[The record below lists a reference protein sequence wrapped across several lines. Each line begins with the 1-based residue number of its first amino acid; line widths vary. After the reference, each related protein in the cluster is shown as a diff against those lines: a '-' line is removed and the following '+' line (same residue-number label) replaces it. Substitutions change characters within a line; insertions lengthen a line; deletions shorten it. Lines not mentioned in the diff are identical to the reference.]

1 MNGRGASNEPLSIV
15 GAGLAGSEC
24 AWQLARRGVAVRL
37 LEMKPKRYSPAHQ
50 LPGPA
55 ELVCSNS
62 LKSDDPE
69 TAHGQLKWELRGL
82 DSLIMQ
88 AADKS
93 RVPAGSALAVDRR
106 RFGELVAERLSA
118 EPGLDYRPGVEVT
131 EPPAGRVVLCTG
143 PLTAERLA
151 AWLQTRSGRQLY
163 FYDAL
168 APIIAADSIDRG
180 RVFAASR
187 WGKGSADQGGQAG
200 EGEGEGEGDYL
211 NCPLDKER
219 YRKFLQALREAPQVP
234 VRDFE
239 PEHFFEGCL
248 PIEELARR
256 GDDTLAFGPMRPV
269 GLSRGG
275 RRPYAVVQLRAENS
289 ERSAYNL
296 VGFQTRLTQPGQR
309 RVFRLIPGLE
319 RARFLRYGAM
329 HRNLYVDAP
338 RVLDERLA
346 LRTEPRVHL
355 AGQIVGVEGYL
366 ESTAVGLLLALLLA
380 ARQQGR
386 AWRPPPPSCALG
398 ALWNHV
404 RRPPA
409 PGRAFEPMNI
419 HFGLLPEVSARGRRR
434 RRQARLER
442 ARRDFAAWR
451 QELEAGT

>member
-1 MNGRGASNEPLSIV
+1 MSDDIASEPLTII

-24 AWQLARRGVAVRL
+24 ARQLGRAGVAVRL
-37 LEMKPKRYSPAHQ
+37 LEMKPARYSPAHQ

-69 TAHGQLKWELRGL
+69 TAHGLLKEELRQLG
-82 DSLIMQ
+82 SLIME
-88 AADKS
+88 AADGS
-93 RVPAGSALAVDRR
+93 RVPAGSALAVDRQ
-106 RFGELVAERLSA
+106 RFSRLVAAGLAAS
-118 EPGLDYRPGVEVT
+118 PGIDYRQGVEVA

-143 PLTAERLA
+143 PLTSEPLA
-151 AWLQTRSGRQLY
+151 AWLQARCGDGRQLY

-168 APIIAADSIDRG
+168 APIIAADSIDHQ

-187 WGKGSADQGGQAG
+187 WSKGA
-200 EGEGEGEGDYL
+200 EEGEGDYL
-211 NCPLDKER
+211 NCPLDR
-219 YRKFLQALREAPQVP
+219 QQYQHFLQALRRAPQVP

-269 GLSRGG
+269 GLSHGG
-275 RRPYAVVQLRAENS
+275 RRPHAVVQLRAENR

-309 RVFRLIPGLE
+309 QVFRLIPGLE

-338 RVLDERLA
+338 RVLDEQLA
-346 LRTEPRVHL
+346 LRAEPRVHL

-366 ESTAVGLLLALLLA
+366 ESTAMGLLLGLLLS
-380 ARQQGR
+380 ARLHGR
-386 AWRPPPPSCALG
+386 RWQPPPPGCALG
-398 ALWNHV
+398 ALWSHV

-409 PGRAFEPMNI
+409 AGRSFEPMNI
-419 HFGLLPEVSARGRRR
+419 HFGLLPEISARGRRR

-451 QELEAGT
+451 RELEVGA